1 MEAGTTLAYGLDNLQ
16 DRGTLFFGPG
26 VEVYEGMIVGE
37 HSRSNDLVV
46 NVCKGKKLTNM
57 RASGSDDN
65 VKLAPPRMFTLE
77 QALEYIE
84 DDELLEVTPNFIRM
98 RKKELKANLRK
109 PKKKD

>member
-1 MEAGTTLAYGLDNLQ
+1 MNTKLILSSLICGLCFTVAAQANAKTTQ
-16 DRGTLFFGPG
+16 DPQTQK
-26 VEVYEGMIVGE
+26 YQ
-37 HSRSNDLVV
+37 H
-46 NVCKGKKLTNM
+46 VCKGKKLTNM

-65 VKLAPPRMFTLE
+65 VKLSPPRAFTLE

-84 DDELLEVTPNFIRM
+84 DDELLEVTPTFIRM